1 MGIFGRLFGRKPE
14 QLAAQKVGP
23 SSTEETLGERQKKPV
38 SSGLVDYGE
47 LIDDLVA
54 QIPEATPIGN
64 LEPICP
70 YCDVTLPKM
79 PKRAIKCPSCKNKI
93 RVETRPYDGQR
104 VMATQQQA
112 EEIWSQQWRQ
122 SDGYREKIVMLKRDL
137 SRYQKSGMAGWG
149 FLAVLDDADKPEFV
163 RLHGKPFKFGSK
175 GEIEALKLMVRPDSR
190 CCPIPFSNDPGLNT
204 DQSVYNKERDEWLE
218 KRGFSL

>member
-1 MGIFGRLFGRKPE
+1 MGIFDRLFGRQPIT
-14 QLAAQKVGP
+14 QTTGP
-23 SSTEETLGERQKKPV
+23 SSTEEMSEVQKKQKPV
-38 SSGLVDYGE
+38 ARVPVDYNK
-47 LIDDLVA
+47 LIDELVA

-64 LEPICP
+64 LKPICP

-112 EEIWSQQWRQ
+112 EEIWSQQWRL
-122 SDGYREKIVMLKRDL
+122 SDAYTERIGMLKQHL
-137 SRYQKSGMAGWG
+137 SRYQKHGMGGWG

-204 DQSVYNKERDEWLE
+204 DQSAYKKERDEWLE
-218 KRGFSL
+218 KRGFSR